1 MKVKDIKTGKINEVN
16 DAYGAR
22 LIEQGKAVA
31 AVQKNVETTDQVAAA
46 DKTKAEPAGK
56 DEIQDPEKAVEPK
69 HKTTKARKGD
79 EK

>member
-31 AVQKNVETTDQVAAA
+31 EKQIAEEKPKEEP
-46 DKTKAEPAGK
+46 KTEPKAEPK
-56 DEIQDPEKAVEPK
+56 ENDTTEDPKPKPKANA
-69 HKTTKARKGD
+69 KAHKGD
-79 EK
+79 AK

>member
-31 AVQKNVETTDQVAAA
+31 EKQAAEEKPKEEP
-46 DKTKAEPAGK
+46 KTEPKAEPNVN
-56 DEIQDPEKAVEPK
+56 DTTEDPKPRPKANA
-69 HKTTKARKGD
+69 KAHKGD
-79 EK
+79 AK

>member
-31 AVQKNVETTDQVAAA
+31 EKQDAEEKPKEDP
-46 DKTKAEPAGK
+46 KTEPKAEPKETDTA
-56 DEIQDPEKAVEPK
+56 EDPKPKTKPKENAKA
-69 HKTTKARKGD
+69 HKGD
-79 EK
+79 AK